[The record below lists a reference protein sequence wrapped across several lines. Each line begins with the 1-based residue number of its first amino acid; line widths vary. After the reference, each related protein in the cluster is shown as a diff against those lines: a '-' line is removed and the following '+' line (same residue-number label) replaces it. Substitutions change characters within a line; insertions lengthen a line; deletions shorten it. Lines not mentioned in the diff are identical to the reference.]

1 MSRKLLLLALAVVS
15 FAAVCVSLD
24 LAAAMD
30 SEAEADRPMDQPDRN
45 MPGQIRGHMEPP
57 RDEPP
62 MDGPRPLGMM
72 PGDMAPMDG
81 GKGPQKRIEP
91 RPEQRPMEPRSEQ
104 PEYQHD
110 ASPEVLSAHLKPMI
124 DGDISEFDPGFV
136 EDAIDYAM
144 DNGMEDIAELLMK
157 KLAANYESYLHTILH
172 IGAIDTRA
180 SGFDDDM
187 DEASD
192 FELVDVDEEDPVD
205 PMPFSEPAPSQYNP
219 FRGFSE
225 PLFVLLEL

>member
-45 MPGQIRGHMEPP
+45 MPGSMCGHM
-57 RDEPP
+57 EPP

-81 GKGPQKRIEP
+81 GMDPQKRIEP
-91 RPEQRPMEPRSEQ
+91 RAEPGPMGPRSEQ

-144 DNGMEDIAELLMK
+144 DNGMEDIAELLKK

-192 FELVDVDEEDPVD
+192 FELVDENEEDPVD

-219 FRGFSE
+219 FREFSE